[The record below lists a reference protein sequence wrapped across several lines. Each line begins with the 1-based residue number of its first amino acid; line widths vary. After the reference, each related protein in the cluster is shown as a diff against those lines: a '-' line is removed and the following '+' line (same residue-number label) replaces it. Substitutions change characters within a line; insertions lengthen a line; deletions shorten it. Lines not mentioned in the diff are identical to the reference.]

1 MITKTFTPESGVK
14 VFVIIPAQPQ
24 RVRDGSG
31 EMGNV
36 GYYFLHG
43 AGADHDSGDRGVVQG
58 ELQRRG

>member
-1 MITKTFTPESGVK
+1 M
-14 VFVIIPAQPQ
+14 
-24 RVRDGSG
+24 G
-31 EMGNV
+31 EAGNV